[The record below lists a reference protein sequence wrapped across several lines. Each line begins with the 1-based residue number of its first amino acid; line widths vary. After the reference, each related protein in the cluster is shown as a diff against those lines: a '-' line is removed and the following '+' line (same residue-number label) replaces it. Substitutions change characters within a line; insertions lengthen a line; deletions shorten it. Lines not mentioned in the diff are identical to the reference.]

1 MKRNRA
7 LSVAFL
13 LGAFLLIP
21 AVPAQAHGF
30 RGGWGWGWGW
40 GGWGW
45 GASWG
50 YPEYGNP
57 YYGYPYGYG
66 YGYGNGRVSFA
77 RVKTDVD
84 PEEARLYLDGKL
96 IGTADDFDGYP
107 DYLYLG
113 KGHYKLEFQL
123 EGYETKVI
131 ELDAEP
137 GTTVKIDSKMP
148 KIPGAKHYGSYGDVK
163 LEGGTRRFFVK
174 RNSATAPAESNDVRP
189 NAYPESYPPPQPPG
203 GRDENGDVQ
212 KAPAQNWRENPPAR
226 PESSQSASPTKRSDK
241 SRLSLVVS
249 PQDAAVYLD
258 DRFVGTAEELG
269 SLPMGLAVSAGKHTV
284 TVSRPG
290 FQDQSMDVQIEPGA
304 TQKIEIS
311 LKH

>member
-1 MKRNRA
+1 MKRNKV
-7 LSVAFL
+7 LSIAFI

-21 AVPAQAHGF
+21 AMPAQAHGF
-30 RGGWGWGWGW
+30 HGGWGWGWGW

-50 YPEYGNP
+50 YPAYGYP

-66 YGYGNGRVSFA
+66 YGNGYGNGRVSFA

-113 KGHYKLEFQL
+113 KGHYKLEFRL

-148 KIPGAKHYGSYGDVK
+148 KVPGAKQYGSYGDVK
-163 LEGGTRRFFVK
+163 LEGGIRRFFAK

-189 NAYPESYPPPQPPG
+189 NGYPESYPPPSG

-212 KAPAQNWRENPPAR
+212 KAPAQNWRENPPPQ
-226 PESSQSASPTKRSDK
+226 PESSQPAYPPKRSDK

-249 PQDAAVYLD
+249 PPDAAVYID

-269 SLPMGLAVSAGKHTV
+269 SLPTGLAVSAGKHTV

-290 FQDQSMDVQIEPGA
+290 FQDQSMDIQVEPGA

>member
-1 MKRNRA
+1 MKRNSA
-7 LSVAFL
+7 LSIAVL
-13 LGAFLLIP
+13 LGAFLLVP

-50 YPEYGNP
+50 YPAYGYP

-66 YGYGNGRVSFA
+66 NGYGNGRVSFA

-84 PEEARLYLDGKL
+84 PEEARLSLDGKL

-113 KGHYKLEFQL
+113 KGHYKLEFVL
-123 EGYETKVI
+123 DGYETKVI

-137 GTTVKIDSKMP
+137 GTTVRIDSKMS
-148 KIPGAKHYGSYGDVK
+148 KIPGAKQYGSYGDVK
-163 LEGGTRRFFVK
+163 VEGGIRRFFVK
-174 RNSATAPAESNDVRP
+174 RNSAAAPPESNDVRP
-189 NAYPESYPPPQPPG
+189 YSYPESYPPPSG
-203 GRDENGDVQ
+203 GRDQNGDVQ
-212 KAPAQNWRENPPAR
+212 KAPAQNWRENPPPR
-226 PESSQSASPTKRSDK
+226 PESSQSAYPPTRSDK

-249 PQDAAVYLD
+249 PPDAAVYID

-269 SLPMGLAVSAGKHTV
+269 SLPTGLAVSAGKHTV

-304 TQKIEIS
+304 TQKVEIS
-311 LKH
+311 LRH